1 MPEPELSW
9 HPGVVTAVGVILAVL
24 LFLNRNDIAQHSPV
38 PDWAWV
44 IPALAVVLWGLMDAN
59 YEKWGQMEY
68 VLTHHMNVAVSE
80 IAEDGPRGEVVYT
93 TTKRTD
99 ELLFH
104 PDVVDRAT
112 AYIAVGK
119 WDPRV

>member
-1 MPEPELSW
+1 MDVSLLLPMN
-9 HPGVVTAVGVILAVL
+9 GVLECEFAYG
-24 LFLNRNDIAQHSPV
+24 
-38 PDWAWV
+38 
-44 IPALAVVLWGLMDAN
+44 PAL
-59 YEKWGQMEY
+59 GQMEY